1 MTKEHEVFLKNIKH
15 IAKQIADAQT
25 EEQMKREVAMVW
37 GWLDVRSMVH
47 KDELIDRTLPPL
59 LEAIEE
65 AYEWNVP
72 TLEEFKQK
80 AHLQTPPDE
89 DER

>member
-15 IAKQIADAQT
+15 IAGCIADAQT
-25 EEQMKREVAMVW
+25 EDEMRREVLLVW
-37 GWLDVRSMVH
+37 GWLAVRSVTS

-65 AYEWNVP
+65 AYEWNIP
-72 TLEEFKQK
+72 
-80 AHLQTPPDE
+80 HP
-89 DER
+89 